1 MKERKGLMYE
11 GTWGGPEIRETVVGG
26 EKHMWREDRGME
38 ERENP
43 FIYTFSTSELIQL
56 LK

>member
-1 MKERKGLMYE
+1 MYE